1 MKITLEQTAALLGEK
16 DNILL
21 LCHAHPD
28 GDTLGCGYAL
38 CRGLRSI
45 GKKASVLCE
54 DPIPKSM
61 RFVADGLEEQD
72 FEPELIVAVDVATVK
87 LLGDCMGER
96 FGARVDLCIDHH
108 GTNSLYAQKVL
119 LDDTAAAASEIVCR
133 LLQAMGIEIT
143 PVIADC
149 LYLGVSTD
157 TGCFRYSNVTAR
169 TLRIAAD
176 LMDLGAD
183 CARINREQ
191 FETKSRSFAALER
204 MAIGSVETD
213 FDGLYATVTVTQAMF
228 RESGAGEDEFDKIAA
243 IPRQIEGVLVG
254 ASIREQKSG
263 GYKISVRTN
272 PPMNAAAICAKL
284 GGGGH
289 PGAAGCTIEQP
300 LDDAKQTLRAVVEDA
315 LRQADVFPQKSNRG

>member
-1 MKITLEQTAALLGEK
+1 MKIGLEQAARLLAGK

-28 GDTLGCGYAL
+28 GDTLGSGYAL
-38 CRGLRSI
+38 CRGLLSL
-45 GKKASVLCE
+45 GKKAAVLCE
-54 DPIPKSM
+54 DPIPRAM
-61 RFVADGLEEQD
+61 RFVAEDMPAAD
-72 FEPELIVAVDVATVK
+72 FEPDFVVAVDVATVK

-108 GTNSLYAQKVL
+108 GTNSLYAADVL
-119 LDDTAAAASEIVCR
+119 LDDTAAAACEIVYA
-133 LLQAMGIEIT
+133 LLRQLEIAIT
-143 PVIADC
+143 PVMAEC

-183 CARINREQ
+183 CARINREV

-204 MAIGSVETD
+204 MAMGSIETD
-213 FDGLYATVTVTQAMF
+213 FDGLYATVAVTQAMF

-254 ASIREQKSG
+254 ASIREQKNG
-263 GYKISVRTN
+263 TFKVSVRTN
-272 PPMNAAAICAKL
+272 PPMNAAAICARL

-289 PGAAGCTIEQP
+289 PAAAGCTLEGS
-300 LDDAKQTLRAVVEDA
+300 LEDAKQTLRQVVEDA
-315 LRQADVFPQKSNRG
+315 LRQADVLHTGS